1 MKKFI
6 LASAVSA
13 LFAAPATV
21 LAQAKPAPAPTL
33 DKILE
38 ASGISVSGY
47 IDAMYTHSDK
57 NQAAFSTRVFD
68 VENNSFALRQFG
80 LQVAKQPKEGFGGL
94 VNITVGKDAQVIH
107 SFPELVSN
115 GGSGLTAGGSMFDV
129 TQAFLQYSSGPLT
142 VIAGKFVTLQ
152 GSEVIWTPTNVNA
165 SHSIL
170 FGAIPFTHTGVRAT
184 WALSDTVS
192 LIAGVNNG
200 WDQVTDRNRDKTVEL
215 GATFN
220 PIRPLNISISGYSG
234 KEPAPLP
241 TSASGTRTSINA
253 VGSYNINRALSVGA
267 ELLDVSQDIPA
278 GGGATTSQ
286 KYTGLAGYGS
296 YMFTP
301 KLRGVARVEQFDDK
315 DGLHFGIA
323 GTKYRELTATG
334 AYLAS
339 DSFEARAELRQ
350 DQATNAVV
358 RDFNGATSKTQ
369 LTLAVPGPHK
379 VGAA

>member
-1 MKKFI
+1 MKKLLI
-6 LASAVSA
+6 ASAVSA
-13 LFAAPATV
+13 AFAAPTV
-21 LAQAKPAPAPTL
+21 ALAQAARAPTL
-33 DKILE
+33 SQVLD
-38 ASGISVSGY
+38 ASGISMSGY
-47 IDAMYTHSDK
+47 LDVGYTRADK
-57 NQAAFSTRVFD
+57 NIAGGVGGNPAFPLRVFD
-68 VENNSFALRQFG
+68 NQNNSFDLHQFG
-80 LQVAKQPKEGFGGL
+80 LSVSKLPRQGFGGL
-94 VNITVGKDAQVIH
+94 VNVTLGSDAQVIH
-107 SFPELVSN
+107 SFPE
-115 GGSGLTAGGSMFDV
+115 GTGAGSSMFDV
-129 TQAFLQYSSGPLT
+129 TQAYAQYAGRELT
-142 VIAGKFVTLQ
+142 LIAGKYATLH
-152 GSEVIWTPTNVNA
+152 GTEVIWSPSNTNV
-165 SHSIL
+165 SRSIL

-192 LIAGVNNG
+192 LIGGVNNG

-234 KEPAPLP
+234 KEPAG
-241 TSASGTRTSINA
+241 TGNGTRTSINA

-267 ELLDVSQDIPA
+267 ELLDVSQDVPA
-278 GGGATTSQ
+278 GGGATNSR

-315 DGLHFGIA
+315 DGLHFGVA

-350 DQATNAVV
+350 DKATNAVF

-369 LTLAVPGPHK
+369 MTIAVQGLYK
-379 VGAA
+379 F